1 MLCLSAECAVFK
13 RCWIGKYMIDRRAV
27 LQYSDWIVTPTTGHH
42 AESNGDFQHLSA
54 YMDNASRK

>member
-1 MLCLSAECAVFK
+1 
-13 RCWIGKYMIDRRAV
+13 MIDRRAV
-27 LQYSDWIVTPTTGHH
+27 LQYSDWIVTPTTGHY